1 VARDEKLSRVS
12 CEMMLDNRGMQIL
25 SKRLG
30 FRLRSYGSGES
41 VAALLEL

>member
-1 VARDEKLSRVS
+1 
-12 CEMMLDNRGMQIL
+12 L

-41 VAALLEL
+41 VAAVLEL